1 MEESASF
8 GEYRL
13 RKKRRS
19 FGLFAIYEVQDARGR
34 PLWLAVAAPG
44 ILPDNKV
51 RARLEKAADTL
62 AKLRTDVAL
71 QFIRLVEV
79 GESVGVLTEA
89 PPGPEL
95 NRLLDEKRPS
105 LAELGAVIVALAFSV
120 HALHRDDVVGLM
132 LSRESV
138 FVANGRVRLSLL
150 EAVLRSDEDDR
161 GAELPTRGPDDVF
174 AAPERRRG
182 ERATVASDV
191 YSVARLGWDLLGGP
205 ALDDRAKVRLG
216 EGPADVELSLPAN
229 VDFDGPLLERCLLR
243 AVDRTPSLRHASA
256 RELALELA
264 VALNLPESGHAP
276 ALFVQGAATVQEL
289 QAPVERLTRTLI
301 MLSGAVALIALAFT
315 WVRPREPAQQTY
327 KGKSSGQV
335 RLLAEPWA
343 EVFLGGE
350 RVDVTPFAA
359 PLELPPGKYEFI
371 FRHPSAPEE
380 RRSIELAPGGR
391 VTVDV
396 EMRIPSAVPRV
407 VEDTP

>member
-1 MEESASF
+1 VEESASF

-19 FGLFAIYEVQDARGR
+19 FGLFAIYEAQDARGR

-44 ILPDNKV
+44 ILPDSKV
-51 RARLEKAADTL
+51 RARLSKAADTL
-62 AKLRTDVAL
+62 ARLRSDTAL
-71 QFIRLVEV
+71 QFLHLVEV
-79 GESVGVLTEA
+79 GDAVGLLTEA

-95 NRLLDEKRPS
+95 NRLMADKQPS
-105 LAELGAVIVALAFSV
+105 YAELGAVIVALAFSV
-120 HALHRDDVVGLM
+120 HALHRDDMVGLM

-138 FVANGRVRLSLL
+138 FVANGRIRVSLL

-182 ERATVASDV
+182 EKATVASDV

-216 EGPADVELSLPAN
+216 EGPPDVELPLPPN
-229 VDFDGPLLERCLLR
+229 VGFDRRLLERCLLR
-243 AVDRTPSLRHASA
+243 ALDRTPSLRHSNAK
-256 RELALELA
+256 ELALELA
-264 VALNLPESGHAP
+264 AALNLPESGHAP
-276 ALFVQGAATVQEL
+276 ALFVQSAGVVQEV
-289 QAPVERLTRTLI
+289 QAPVDRLTRTLI
-301 MLSGAVALIALAFT
+301 LLSGVVALVALAIT
-315 WVRPREPAQQTY
+315 WVRPRDPAQQVY

-335 RLLAEPWA
+335 KLLAEPWA

-350 RVDVTPFAA
+350 RVDVTPFAT

-371 FRHPSAPEE
+371 FRHPAAPEE
-380 RRSIELAPGGR
+380 RRSIELAPGAR
-391 VTVDV
+391 VTIDV
-396 EMRIPSAVPRV
+396 EMRIPSAAPRV